1 MFTLLGLSQH
11 ELKLPARLR
20 PKNKFEQQ
28 YHERKRQVFKIFG
41 ERRRKTVTIRFGDA
55 IIGVVV
61 SAPKCL
67 HIGNLSVIVR
77 RRRNIWLFL
86 FNKSILKVKIDLSNS
101 TTFATV
107 IC

>member
-1 MFTLLGLSQH
+1 MNS
-11 ELKLPARLR
+11 KLPARLR

-28 YHERKRQVFKIFG
+28 CHGHKRRVFKIFG
-41 ERRRKTVTIRFGDA
+41 ERRGKTVTIRLGDV
-55 IIGVVV
+55 IIGVAV

-67 HIGNLSVIVR
+67 HTGNLSVVVR

-86 FNKSILKVKIDLSNS
+86 FNKLILKVKVGLSSS